1 MKTLMKYAV
10 AAALTGAVA
19 LAAVTPSQAATRHV
33 RHHTTTQST
42 SSGQEDYRE
51 GYAYEPAPGMEFP
64 VTRPAV
70 CPYNM
75 GSARADYR
83 GC

>member
-10 AAALTGAVA
+10 AATLTGALA
-19 LAAVTPSQAATRHV
+19 LAAVTPSQAATRHT
-33 RHHTTTQST
+33 RHHTTSQST
-42 SSGQEDYRE
+42 SSGQA
-51 GYAYEPAPGMEFP
+51 GYAYEPAPNMGPQIP
-64 VTRPAV
+64 VTRPTT
-70 CPYNM
+70 CPYNF

>member
-10 AAALTGAVA
+10 AATLTGALA
-19 LAAVTPSQAATRHV
+19 LAAAAPSQAATT
-33 RHHTTTQST
+33 RHHAAHT
-42 SSGQEDYRE
+42 SAAATSAAHRAN
-51 GYAYEPAPGMEFP
+51 AYEPAPSMGSQIP
-64 VTRPAV
+64 VTRPTT
-70 CPYNM
+70 CPYNL